1 MSNTINTA
9 QYLTQRLAGLS
20 ASRVDTTT
28 PTNFS
33 TQNVAPTTSAFN
45 IKTGDFGNLL
55 LRDTI
60 SRSAELVGVVQ
71 VTREDLDNIANF
83 LEDIVSR
90 VDTLNSLSTNDPAWS
105 SINDE
110 IHDLEIELSNYLG
123 SRNTQT
129 PDVAMN
135 YSPLENLT
143 ERYFD
148 TTIVDSQFPQLANS
162 EIAALEVDFSAIF
175 ESVHTAE
182 TCPICAA
189 AKGDLNDDISALAGP
204 ALNNT
209 NVTQAVGTQNSG
221 VSYIET
227 LRMANKWDLTAGE
240 TLSYSY
246 YDANSPVPYLNYP
259 AGGVNPPLAV
269 SSMIAFQAS
278 LDTAFNLWDQASAI
292 TLEKVTESGTTV
304 GEMRMAYT
312 DNTQT
317 PQGSAAYAF
326 GPGNS
331 TVNGDIWFDRTQ
343 PSNQAF
349 NQGDYGFMTALHE
362 IGHALGLSHPFG
374 GSASGATLPANVDNI
389 RNTLMSYTNTDRNLI
404 LSVASDGQGGW
415 TANFTTGVYASTPML
430 YDVET
435 VEFLYGD
442 STTTRATD
450 TTYSW
455 TTSPQILETIVDSG
469 GVDTIDASNQTKANI
484 INLNAGAF
492 SSIGYWSQA
501 DQLTYYEGVYGGNTR
516 ATLQNFINSA
526 NNAYGVSD
534 VLYTGADNVA
544 IAYSAVIENAVG
556 GSAADTITGN
566 SANNRLKG
574 NAGNDSLIGG
584 GGTDTAV
591 FVGNYANYTIAQ
603 AGGNWTIQDN
613 TGNEGLD
620 TVTSVRY
627 LEFADLT
634 WDLTTGA
641 STTPAGGGGGGGGA
655 GASSSADTSYR
666 RYVGATRNNSA
677 SSDGLTSK
685 ISSSKESILNAAP
698 SNAVSGGVGADILV
712 GSEGDDVLTGGS
724 GDDDVQAGGGND
736 LIVGGNG
743 EGNDIYV
750 GGSGE
755 DTIKY
760 SSARSG
766 IVVNLDMGVAGS
778 QGGGDSAGI
787 GVDVLAEIENIIA
800 GHHDDYLVGNS
811 ANNKIAGNGGND
823 IIDGG
828 SGTDT
833 AVFDGARNSYKIE
846 AVNGGYLIKGAGQ
859 AAFVTNIEQ
868 LQFSDGVYDLAD
880 NKLTPSTVTGAVASK
895 QVDISTQAGAS
906 KAIDA
911 FDKALAYVN
920 TQRASLGAVMNVLE
934 KRINVMTTERT
945 NTKQSYS
952 RIKDTDY
959 AYESTAL
966 AKQMILQQ
974 AGQAMLAMA
983 NQSSSEV
990 MALLK

>member
-90 VDTLNSLSTNDPAWS
+90 VDTLNTLSTNDPAWS
-105 SINDE
+105 SINTE

-148 TTIVDSQFPQLANS
+148 TTIADSQFPQLANS

-175 ESVHTAE
+175 ESVHTAD

-189 AKGDLNDDISALAGP
+189 AKGDINDDISALAGP

-209 NVTQAVGTQNSG
+209 NVTQAVGTQTSG

-227 LRMANKWDLTAGE
+227 LRMASKWDLTAGE

-317 PQGSAAYAF
+317 QAGSAAYAF

-343 PSNQAF
+343 ASNQAF

-362 IGHALGLSHPFG
+362 IGQSLGLSHPFG
-374 GSASGATLPANVDNI
+374 GSASGATLPANEDNI
-389 RNTLMSYTNTDRNLI
+389 RNTLMSYTNTDRNLV
-404 LSVASDGQGGW
+404 LSVASNGQGGW

-442 STTTRATD
+442 STTTRVTD

-469 GVDTIDASNQTKANI
+469 GVDTIDASNQTKGNI

-501 DQLTYYEGVYGGNTR
+501 DQLTYYQGLYGGNTT
-516 ATLQNFINSA
+516 ATLQNFITSA
-526 NNAYGVSD
+526 NNGYGVSD

-574 NAGNDSLIGG
+574 NAGNDSLTGG

-603 AGGNWTIQDN
+603 AGANWTIQDN

-641 STTPAGGGGGGGGA
+641 STTPAGGGGGGA

-677 SSDGLTSK
+677 ASDGLTAK

-868 LQFSDGVYDLAD
+868 LQFSDGIYDLAN
-880 NKLTPSTVTGAVASK
+880 NKLTPSTGTGAVASK

>member
-1 MSNTINTA
+1 M
-9 QYLTQRLAGLS
+9 
-20 ASRVDTTT
+20 
-28 PTNFS
+28 
-33 TQNVAPTTSAFN
+33 
-45 IKTGDFGNLL
+45 
-55 LRDTI
+55 RDTI

-90 VDTLNSLSTNDPAWS
+90 VDTLNTLSTNDPAWS
-105 SINDE
+105 SINTE

-148 TTIVDSQFPQLANS
+148 TTIADSQFPQLANS

-175 ESVHTAE
+175 ESVHTAD

-189 AKGDLNDDISALAGP
+189 AKGDINDDISALAGP

-209 NVTQAVGTQNSG
+209 NVTQAVGTQTSG

-227 LRMANKWDLTAGE
+227 LRMASKWDLTAGE

-246 YDANSPVPYLNYP
+246 YDANSAVPYLNYP

-317 PQGSAAYAF
+317 QAGSAAYAF

-343 PSNQAF
+343 ASNQAF

-374 GSASGATLPANVDNI
+374 GSASGATLPANEDNI
-389 RNTLMSYTNTDRNLI
+389 RNTLMSYTNTDRNLV
-404 LSVASDGQGGW
+404 LSVASNGQGGW

-442 STTTRATD
+442 STTTRVTD

-501 DQLTYYEGVYGGNTR
+501 DQLTYYQGLYGGNTT
-516 ATLQNFINSA
+516 ATLQNFITSA
-526 NNAYGVSD
+526 NNGYGVSD

-574 NAGNDSLIGG
+574 NAGNDSLTGG

-591 FVGNYANYTIAQ
+591 FTGNYANYTIAQ
-603 AGGNWTIQDN
+603 AGANWTIQDN

-641 STTPAGGGGGGGGA
+641 STTPAG
-655 GASSSADTSYR
+655 
-666 RYVGATRNNSA
+666 
-677 SSDGLTSK
+677 
-685 ISSSKESILNAAP
+685 
-698 SNAVSGGVGADILV
+698 
-712 GSEGDDVLTGGS
+712 
-724 GDDDVQAGGGND
+724 
-736 LIVGGNG
+736 
-743 EGNDIYV
+743 
-750 GGSGE
+750 
-755 DTIKY
+755 
-760 SSARSG
+760 
-766 IVVNLDMGVAGS
+766 
-778 QGGGDSAGI
+778 
-787 GVDVLAEIENIIA
+787 
-800 GHHDDYLVGNS
+800 
-811 ANNKIAGNGGND
+811 
-823 IIDGG
+823 
-828 SGTDT
+828 
-833 AVFDGARNSYKIE
+833 
-846 AVNGGYLIKGAGQ
+846 
-859 AAFVTNIEQ
+859 
-868 LQFSDGVYDLAD
+868 
-880 NKLTPSTVTGAVASK
+880 
-895 QVDISTQAGAS
+895 
-906 KAIDA
+906 
-911 FDKALAYVN
+911 
-920 TQRASLGAVMNVLE
+920 
-934 KRINVMTTERT
+934 
-945 NTKQSYS
+945 
-952 RIKDTDY
+952 
-959 AYESTAL
+959 
-966 AKQMILQQ
+966 
-974 AGQAMLAMA
+974 
-983 NQSSSEV
+983 
-990 MALLK
+990 